1 MGNVYPEPWT
11 GVAVCCCRSCGGH
24 PRCQGYAGSF
34 SGVRLWLGYGGV
46 WHKNPGSSVVSWR
59 ADWTVGS
66 QELVLVNTYAPSKFY
81 VMFFSLYC
89 IIVSRFTNTFFDCFN
104 IFIGPLCKH

>member
-1 MGNVYPEPWT
+1 MDT
-11 GVAVCCCRSCGGH
+11 LVAKDMRGLFPVSVCG
-24 PRCQGYAGSF
+24 
-34 SGVRLWLGYGGV
+34 LGMEGFGI
-46 WHKNPGSSVVSWR
+46 KNPGSSVVFWR